1 MSLEIGLVIL
11 AIVIGMQLMPRPL
24 GGDYRIPVVLAAIG
38 LFESVSFL
46 RDHHGGS
53 LVAAIAGSLVL
64 AAATGALRAPSVK
77 LWVQDGQVWRRG
89 SWLTGVLWIASLA
102 AHLGYDALVT
112 HGSVDVGSATILL
125 YFAVSQAVQRLILS
139 ARAVRLP
146 VGGADGSSW
155 TSPGPGLAS
164 SALFRHTGTG
174 R

>member
-24 GGDYRIPVVLAAIG
+24 GGDFRIPVVLAAIG

-53 LVAAIAGSLVL
+53 LVAALVGSLVL
-64 AAATGALRAPSVK
+64 AAVTGAIRAPSVK
-77 LWVQDGQVWRRG
+77 LWVKDGQVWRRG

-102 AHLGYDALVT
+102 AHFGYDTLVT
-112 HGSVDVGSATILL
+112 HGKVDVGSATILL
-125 YFAVSQAVQRLILS
+125 YFAVSLTVQRLVL
-139 ARAVRLP
+139 ATRAARLP
-146 VGGADGSSW
+146 VSGGARSARSASG
-155 TSPGPGLAS
+155 TSRAPSGR
-164 SALFRHTGTG
+164 SAHDATG